1 MDVSLYSMVVAVVW
15 YLADGLLQ
23 LFLIMLNKLPNT
35 IIYIE
40 GHRIILHHHGRRKLI
55 IVLKL
60 LLNLF
65 KLLILIFN
73 ILDLFLLRTLKGS
86 P

>member
-1 MDVSLYSMVVAVVW
+1 MDVSLCSMVVAVAVGW

-40 GHRIILHHHGRRKLI
+40 GHRIILHHSRTKEINHRVKTFI
-55 IVLKL
+55 KS
-60 LLNLF
+60 F
-65 KLLILIFN
+65 QAFN
-73 ILDLFLLRTLKGS
+73 INF
-86 P
+86 